1 MARETV
7 RHDTYGRRMGRLT
20 SNALGK
26 LGEGIAVA
34 FLERHGVRVVRRN
47 VFVDRDE
54 IDIIYLGDEGLVAV
68 EVKTVSDGADPFNSL
83 TDEKMKRLRRAVA
96 RYGEP
101 VVSVDAIGVAVTS
114 VGTEIRWLRR
124 IG

>member
-1 MARETV
+1 
-7 RHDTYGRRMGRLT
+7 MGRLT

-26 LGEGIAVA
+26 LGERIAVA
-34 FLERHGVRVVRRN
+34 FLEKHGVRVVRRN

-54 IDIIYLGDEGLVAV
+54 IDIIYLGDAGLVAV
-68 EVKTVSDGADPFNSL
+68 EVKTVSDGADPFDSL

-101 VVSVDAIGVAVTS
+101 MVSVDAIGVAVTS